1 MAKYIKVLNTSG
13 AVIDAIENP
22 TYVTWNATDETIE
35 VCESSAINVMGV
47 ISSSTTMIWQIDGKE
62 LFPEWLGLLSVVCE
76 DIEKQE
82 YDALVEQLKPNND
95 APEDIVPE
103 PSEEERLQERK
114 DKKINQMS
122 RRCSEVITEG
132 VDVELSDGN
141 TYHFS
146 LTVEDQLNLITISAM
161 IAEGQTVLPYH
172 ADDEQCV
179 FFSAEDMLK
188 VIDTA
193 TNFKTYHTTYFN
205 SLKTYIL
212 ALETIEEVD
221 SLYYGVDIPEEY
233 QSPVW
238 KEIGGNESN

>member
-1 MAKYIKVLNTSG
+1 MAKYIKILSTSG

-22 TYVTWNATDETIE
+22 TYVTWNAADETIE
-35 VCESSAINVMGV
+35 ACESSAINVMGV
-47 ISSSTTMIWQIDGKE
+47 ISSSTTMIWQIDGQE
-62 LFPEWLGLLSVVCE
+62 LFPEWLGLLPVICE
-76 DIEKQE
+76 DINKQE
-82 YDALVEQLKPNND
+82 YDALVEQLKPNDD

-172 ADDEQCV
+172 ADGEQCV

-188 VIDTA
+188 VIDAA

-238 KEIGGNESN
+238 REIGGNESN

>member
-1 MAKYIKVLNTSG
+1 MAKYIKVLSASG

-22 TYVTWNATDETIE
+22 TYVTWNTADETIE
-35 VCESSAINVMGV
+35 ACEGSAINVMGV

-62 LFPEWLGLLSVVCE
+62 LFPEWLGLLSVICE

-82 YDALVEQLKPNND
+82 YDALVEQLKPNDD

-122 RRCSEVITEG
+122 RRCFEVITAG